1 MKLKDAGYSG
11 SLQDTLNLTACLP
24 CVWKACYQADISSLG
39 FTRVPPNLG
48 SDCCPFDS
56 TIQMD
61 R

>member
-39 FTRVPPNLG
+39 FTCVPP
-48 SDCCPFDS
+48 
-56 TIQMD
+56 T
-61 R
+61 